1 MNNFALIHIIY
12 SNLTSDNF
20 ILKKW
25 ILSWAFFIGNIIY
38 EYYIRNNP
46 RYINIIINY
55 MKFFEYY
62 IKIEKDKFSSLF
74 KYIMNK
80 YFNNDYL
87 SYLPFDKKKI

>member
-1 MNNFALIHIIY
+1 
-12 SNLTSDNF
+12 
-20 ILKKW
+20 
-25 ILSWAFFIGNIIY
+25 
-38 EYYIRNNP
+38 
-46 RYINIIINY
+46 

-87 SYLPFDKKKI
+87 KFFWFISGEEKKLKV

>member
-1 MNNFALIHIIY
+1 
-12 SNLTSDNF
+12 
-20 ILKKW
+20 
-25 ILSWAFFIGNIIY
+25 
-38 EYYIRNNP
+38 
-46 RYINIIINY
+46 

-87 SYLPFDKKKI
+87 SYLPFDKKKNLVKIFSISDIEYLEIYKYLTIIIKTNNNYS

>member
-1 MNNFALIHIIY
+1 
-12 SNLTSDNF
+12 
-20 ILKKW
+20 
-25 ILSWAFFIGNIIY
+25 
-38 EYYIRNNP
+38 
-46 RYINIIINY
+46 

-87 SYLPFDKKKI
+87 PFDKKKI